1 MIVIYSPFEEAR
13 VAQRSGVVNCRGS
26 IQVLYIPK
34 RLKGVTMA
42 QQLNDGDSFPEYVVK
57 TVDGKTLKIPQDLAG
72 EYAVLLFYRG
82 GW

>member
-1 MIVIYSPFEEAR
+1 M
-13 VAQRSGVVNCRGS
+13 
-26 IQVLYIPK
+26 LYIPT

-42 QQLNDGDSFPEYVVK
+42 QQLNGGDSFPEYVVK
-57 TVDGKTLKIPQDLAG
+57 TVDGKTLRIPQDLSG